1 MRTFCRIVL
10 ALAVYLSLAFAAH
23 AVPFSKA
30 DKNKDGFVT
39 FSEAERVYP
48 DLNEVHFNKFIDG
61 PNGTVTKKA
70 WPGLDNFYRMMY
82 RSRR

>member
-1 MRTFCRIVL
+1 MRTFSRIVL

-39 FSEAERVYP
+39 FGHV
-48 DLNEVHFNKFIDG
+48 
-61 PNGTVTKKA
+61 
-70 WPGLDNFYRMMY
+70 
-82 RSRR
+82 